1 MPRIAKATCYTGE
14 LHVDTPIAT
23 IKVRAGLHDDGNRNV
38 VRVEIVPSEREPT
51 EVVLD
56 GCSVTRAVEL
66 KHGETSLP
74 PRELAPGVKDPE
86 CMSRDDLVAL
96 VRYVQKLFYYDFAR
110 DAWDP
115 DHDASG
121 GDVVEDLAHELD
133 NAGLVPSIDSPPE

>member
-1 MPRIAKATCYTGE
+1 MPRIAKATCYNGE

-23 IKVRAGLHDDGNRNV
+23 IKVTAGLHDEGNRNV

-96 VRYVQKLFYYDFAR
+96 VRRVQHLAFREDHGIANAQWRTNSKGYIGCDFMAEVC
-110 DAWDP
+110 A
-115 DHDASG
+115 
-121 GDVVEDLAHELD
+121 LLTT
-133 NAGLVPSIDSPPE
+133 AGLEPKST